1 MLVIIQIIYNISH
14 RILVTYASRTATTA
28 GVAEAI
34 GRKLSDNGALVE
46 VLPMEEV
53 TDLAPY
59 STVVAGSA
67 IRTGQWLPEAMAFVH
82 AHQDILKTKTF
93 AIFTVCMTLAMTRA
107 KQYKAGVEEWVLPV
121 RMLVKP
127 VSEGYFAGR
136 LDISQIRS
144 LADRVKFRLS
154 VWTGVWKEGDHRD
167 WKSIEAWAGELMT
180 LLKL

>member
-1 MLVIIQIIYNISH
+1 MSDT
-14 RILVTYASRTATTA
+14 ILVTYASRTGSTA

-34 GRKLSDNGALVE
+34 GKTLSGKGARVE

-53 TDLAPY
+53 ADLNPY

-67 IRTGQWLPEAMAFVH
+67 IRSGQWLPEAMAFVH
-82 AHQDILKTKTF
+82 AHQDVLKNKKF
-93 AIFTVCMTLAMTRA
+93 AIFTVCMTLAMPGA
-107 KQYKAGVEEWVLPV
+107 QQYKSGVEEWVLPV

-136 LDISQIRS
+136 LDISRIRS
-144 LADRVKFRLS
+144 FTDRAKFRLS

-167 WKSIEAWAGELMT
+167 WELIDTWAGEVMA
-180 LLKL
+180 LLKP